1 MSVEGIKNWGY
12 FTDIEDGEWY
22 NPVEELKA
30 RGYEPWIITPETDT
44 VEKSLME
51 TAKRLGKIPSD
62 EEIAISRKP
71 HRANRKFLEFCSNLI
86 LGGKDIQ

>member
-1 MSVEGIKNWGY
+1 MAVEGITQSY
-12 FTDIEDGEWY
+12 YTDVEEGEWY
-22 NPVEELKA
+22 NPVEELNG
-30 RGYEPWIITPETDT
+30 RGYVPWIITPKTDT

-71 HRANRKFLEFCSNLI
+71 LIAGPKYLELWAKLI
-86 LGGKDIQ
+86 EAGLVSS